1 MPRLLIRTM
10 RAFVLL
16 ALCLTLAACDSSEPG
31 VVEADSTV
39 TVAYEGRLEDDR
51 VFDSSQRATFSLR
64 NVIPGFRDGM
74 IGMAVGETRT
84 FTIPPDQAYGANPP
98 PGSIIPP
105 NAALVFEVT
114 LLELG

>member
-1 MPRLLIRTM
+1 M
-10 RAFVLL
+10 RALAAFVLL
-16 ALCLTLAACDSSEPG
+16 LAVAGCDSSDPG

-39 TVAYEGRLEDDR
+39 TVAYEGRLEDGR
-51 VFDSSQRATFSLR
+51 VFDSNQRATFSLR